1 MAIRTWKEPQD
12 IPILPD
18 MAAAA
23 GGHPLVAKILAQ
35 RGIISPQAVQAF
47 FDPDSYRPTPA
58 QELPGI
64 EAAANRL
71 ERALRDKEPVCV
83 WGDFD
88 VDGQTSTTLLVAALR
103 QLGAQVTYHIPRRD
117 TESHG
122 VHLATL
128 KPVLDQGVRLL
139 LTCDTGITAN
149 EEVDYARQ
157 MGVDVII
164 TDHHDLPDVL
174 PPACAIVNPKLLPA
188 AHPLAN
194 LPGVGVAYKL
204 AEELYRRAGLPE
216 LAQSGLDLAA
226 LGIVADLAI
235 LRDDTRYL
243 LQRGLPV
250 LRDTPRLGLKM
261 MMEMAELNPLW
272 LSEEHISFV
281 LAPRLNAL
289 GRLADANS
297 SVEFFTT
304 QDPAQARLLAIQLE
318 GLNQQRKLL
327 TDQVFQAA
335 EAQIE
340 REPALLNYTALVLS
354 HPAWPVG
361 VIGIV
366 ASRLVEHYNRPVIL
380 FSAPPGE
387 LARGSA
393 RSVDNINISASISDL
408 ADMLVTFGG
417 HPMAA
422 GLSIPSE
429 RIPQFRAAIS
439 RAIQQ
444 RSGPA
449 PAQSHLQIDGTLPLA
464 ELSLALVDD
473 LERLA
478 PFGPGNPALTLCSPD
493 MLLTEIAPVGRNEEH
508 LQMVVEDRQGNA
520 YRVIYWQGGVMETE
534 LRQELQKGRLDLA
547 YHARASDY
555 FGQRKVQVEY
565 VDTRLV
571 EILPYEIK
579 APRRPLEVTDCRK
592 EPHALWLLRQAVT
605 QRSALVWAEAE
616 AVRKLASQGVA
627 SADRYNLKSAG
638 CLAIWTTPP
647 GRRELQAAL
656 DLVHPKSLY
665 LFGQDPETGSPE
677 AFLNRLAGLVKYAIK
692 SNNGKVSLPALAAAT
707 GQRVPVVL
715 KGLDWLEARRHIQVL
730 SFEGDEV
737 TLNPAI
743 QLMKQNQG
751 EASPQ
756 NIEKAEVLITEIK
769 SLLAESAAFRA
780 YFARADKDDLINKSN
795 GEQF

>member
-1 MAIRTWKEPQD
+1 MAKRTWKEPED
-12 IPILPD
+12 KPIPPD

-35 RGIISPQAVQAF
+35 RGFTSPLAVQAF
-47 FDPDSYRPTPA
+47 FNPASYEPSPA
-58 QELPGI
+58 RDLPGI
-64 EAAANRL
+64 EAAADRL

-103 QLGAQVTYHIPRRD
+103 QLGAQVTYHIPRREI
-117 TESHG
+117 ESHG

-128 KPVLDQGVRLL
+128 KPILDQGVRLL

-149 EEVDYARQ
+149 EEVAYAGR

-164 TDHHDLPDVL
+164 TDHHDLPKVL
-174 PPACAIVNPKLLPA
+174 PQACSVVNPKLLPA
-188 AHPLAN
+188 THPLAN

-204 AEELYRRAGLPE
+204 TEEMYRRAGLSE
-216 LAQSGLDLAA
+216 LAETGLDLAA

-243 LQRGLPV
+243 LQRGLPI
-250 LRDTPRLGLKM
+250 LRSTPRLGLKL
-261 MMEMAELNPLW
+261 MMEMAELDPAW

-297 SVEFFTT
+297 AVEFLTT
-304 QDPAQARLLAIQLE
+304 HDPGRARLLAVELE

-340 REPALLNYTALVLS
+340 REPGLLNYAALVLS
-354 HPAWPVG
+354 HPAWPAG

-380 FSAPPGE
+380 FSAPPGK

-393 RSVDNINISASISDL
+393 RSVDNINISAAISDV

-422 GLSIPSE
+422 GLSLLSESIP
-429 RIPQFRAAIS
+429 RFRSAIS
-439 RAIQQ
+439 EAIQQ
-444 RSGPA
+444 RSGA
-449 PAQSHLQIDGTLPLA
+449 FPAQSLLQIDGILPLG

-478 PFGPGNPALTLCSPD
+478 PFGPGNPALTLCSPG
-493 MLLTEIAPVGRNEEH
+493 MLLTDIALVGRNEEH
-508 LQMVVEDRQGNA
+508 LQMVIEDRQGNA
-520 YRVIYWQGGVMETE
+520 YRVIYWQGGVMQTE

-555 FGQRKVQVEY
+555 FGQRKVQVEF
-565 VDTRLV
+565 VDARQI

-579 APRRPLEVTDCRK
+579 TPRRPLEVIDCRN

-605 QRSALVWAEAE
+605 DRSALVWAEAE

-627 SADRYNLKSAG
+627 ASDRNNLARAG
-638 CLAIWTTPP
+638 CLVIWTSPP

-656 DLVHPKSLY
+656 DLVHPTSLY
-665 LFGQDPETGSPE
+665 LFGQDPETCSPLG
-677 AFLNRLAGLVKYAIK
+677 FLNRLAGLLKYAIN

-707 GQRVPVVL
+707 AQRSSVVL
-715 KGLDWLEARRHIQVL
+715 KGLDWLEARRNIQVL
-730 SFEGDEV
+730 SIEGDEV
-737 TLNPAI
+737 TLNPDAP
-743 QLMKQNQG
+743 MVKQNQG
-751 EASPQ
+751 TASQQ
-756 NIEKAEVLITEIK
+756 NIQTAELLINEVK

-780 YFARADKDDLINKSN
+780 YFARANKDDLINPGREES
-795 GEQF
+795 